1 MPAGEKIKLISQHAK
16 QIRKKDEKWQEAI
29 RRATI
34 ELRKQK
40 KI

>member
-1 MPAGEKIKLISQHAK
+1 MPSGEKIKLISQYAK
-16 QIRKKDEKWQEAI
+16 EIRKKDERWQEAV

>member
-1 MPAGEKIKLISQHAK
+1 MPQGEKIKLISQHAK
-16 QIRKKDEKWQEAI
+16 KIRKKEEKWQDAV

>member
-16 QIRKKDEKWQEAI
+16 KIRKKDEKWQEAV
-29 RRATI
+29 RRATL